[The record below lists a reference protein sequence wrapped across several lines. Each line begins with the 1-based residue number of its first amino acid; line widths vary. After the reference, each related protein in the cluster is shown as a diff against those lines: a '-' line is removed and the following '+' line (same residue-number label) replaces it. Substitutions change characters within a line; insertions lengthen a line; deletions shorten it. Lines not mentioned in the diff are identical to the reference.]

1 MSDHIGKPIN
11 VNVFFDTLA
20 KWVAPANPSDAE
32 AVTSPTNA
40 VKPDIILQS
49 LLGIDMHAG
58 LAVSMNDPVF
68 FRRMLKR
75 FRDDQLNF
83 AVTFD
88 RARRDSDSTAAT
100 RTAHTLK
107 GAAGNIGAKS
117 VQLIAEKLEDACRDN
132 ASSAEI
138 ERILTLTLDELG
150 TVINSLSSL
159 DTKVVTRTDMP
170 IDRHELIPLID
181 RLMTLLESNDLAAS
195 DVAHELVAATT
206 GTDFAEQIQ
215 TVAKTVDNFD
225 VEDAIVALRRLLEL
239 LERT

>member
-1 MSDHIGKPIN
+1 
-11 VNVFFDTLA
+11 
-20 KWVAPANPSDAE
+20 
-32 AVTSPTNA
+32 
-40 VKPDIILQS
+40 
-49 LLGIDMHAG
+49 
-58 LAVSMNDPVF
+58 
-68 FRRMLKR
+68 
-75 FRDDQLNF
+75 
-83 AVTFD
+83 
-88 RARRDSDSTAAT
+88 
-100 RTAHTLK
+100 
-107 GAAGNIGAKS
+107 
-117 VQLIAEKLEDACRDN
+117 
-132 ASSAEI
+132 
-138 ERILTLTLDELG
+138 LG